1 MTGPPAGHGHIIGSS
16 YCAAQHISSLFFAAR
31 NNVNKNKIFSINI
44 QTLNIQKTAGY
55 AVMEVT

>member
-31 NNVNKNKIFSINI
+31 NNANKNKLFSINI
-44 QTLNIQKTAGY
+44 QILNIQKLQS
-55 AVMEVT
+55 ML